1 MMLLKKILSIST
13 IIILTAGYS
22 TKAEAC
28 EKNFTYAASGSIT
41 RKNID
46 NLKKIFIIKRNKIQ
60 NPEPIVLGDFE
71 SSLGFSGQ
79 LIKSTN
85 NGKIEHRIWIDQEDC
100 RRNVKA
106 SFNNNELS
114 HVKISGF

>member
-13 IIILTAGYS
+13 TIILTAGYS
-22 TKAEAC
+22 TVAEAC
-28 EKNFTYAASGSIT
+28 EKDFTYAAFGSIT
-41 RKNID
+41 KEDID
-46 NLKKIFIIKRNKIQ
+46 DLKKTFIIKRRNIK
-60 NPEPIVLGDFE
+60 ESDPIVLSDLQ

-85 NGKIEHRIWIDQEDC
+85 NGKIEHRIWIDQENC
-100 RRNVKA
+100 KRNVKA